1 MGSVGIIKIFSY
13 DIESSP
19 GFSDAKFM
27 TQEEL
32 EIRRREKLLVERK
45 LKINKI
51 RKNVL

>member
-1 MGSVGIIKIFSY
+1 MGIEIIKIFSY

-32 EIRRREKLLVERK
+32 EKERHKKLLEERI

-51 RKNVL
+51 RKNDNI